1 MAFPSIHEIASAF
14 FDLLYPQICAGC
26 GKELAQSDTPICPDC
41 FHRLRPFTP
50 PLCPR
55 CGAPLHQPL
64 APGIKQCR
72 YCPDT
77 PHFFDRLHSVY
88 SYKDQIV
95 KNLIHSLK
103 FDYQTRLAIP
113 LSKMLLD
120 GFLYH
125 YAREPLD
132 AIVPVPL
139 HKSRYRE
146 REFNQAALLSQG
158 IAEKTNLPIRED
170 IVFRIRRTPP
180 QTALQPQQRI
190 KNLEGAFVPESVNA
204 ARGLR
209 VLIIDDVMTT
219 GATINAVSSA
229 LRQAG
234 AQTIYG
240 LTLALTIDRP
250 ASGSH
255 AVSE

>member
-1 MAFPSIHEIASAF
+1 MTFPSLLEIASAF
-14 FDLLYPQICAGC
+14 CDLLYPRVCAGC
-26 GKELAQSDTPICPDC
+26 GKEITRSDSICPDC
-41 FHRLRPFTP
+41 FHQLRPFIP
-50 PLCPR
+50 PICPR

-64 APGIKQCR
+64 AYGQRQCR
-72 YCPDT
+72 YCPSG
-77 PHFFDRLHSVY
+77 PHYFDRLRSVF
-88 SYKDQIV
+88 SYKDPIV

-113 LSKMLLD
+113 LSKMMLD
-120 GFLYH
+120 GFMHH
-125 YAREPLD
+125 YARDTID

-146 REFNQAALLSQG
+146 REFNQALLISQG
-158 IAEKTNLPIRED
+158 IAAKTNLPIRED
-170 IVFRIRRTPP
+170 WVFRIRRTPP
-180 QTALQPQQRI
+180 QTSLLLRQRI
-190 KNLEGAFVPESVNA
+190 KNLEGAFAPASENA

-209 VLIIDDVMTT
+209 ILIVDDVMTT
-219 GATINAVSSA
+219 GATINAVSGA

-250 ASGSH
+250 DG
-255 AVSE
+255 